1 MDLRPSADTAT
12 QSTETLRTPDLQPAI
27 KLLSNPLVL
36 ISPFFL
42 WGTAMVAMKG
52 VMAQTSPLFIAS
64 VRLLPAGI
72 LVVLVSVFLGRSQPR
87 GWQAWLWIGLFAL
100 VDGTLFQ
107 GFLAKGLERTG
118 AGLGSVMIDSQPL
131 AVAIMARF
139 LFQEWIGPFGWV
151 GLLVG
156 LLGISFIGL
165 PDDWVLAF
173 FQGNGINF
181 EPVVT
186 LEHELWSVLF
196 QQGEWLML
204 MAALSMAVGT
214 ILIRFV
220 ARVAD
225 PVAAT
230 GWHMI
235 LGGLPLVALSAIDE
249 PSAWQGISLSGWAEI
264 GYATV
269 FGSAIAYGIFFYIA
283 AKGNLTSLSALTF
296 LTPVFALLFST
307 AFLAE
312 SLSSLQWTGVLLTLI
327 SIYLVN
333 QRMELAD
340 KWSLLR
346 SSISSR
352 DSGETVENW
361 TDELAEA
368 SSPTTSGAAQ
378 DTAD

>member
-1 MDLRPSADTAT
+1 MDSRPASANELVNKSADASAAATTTGNIDCSSAVAHEDTAE
-12 QSTETLRTPDLQPAI
+12 SLKLPALTAAE
-27 KLLSNPLVL
+27 KFLTNPLVL

-42 WGTAMVAMKG
+42 WGTSMVAMKG
-52 VMAQTSPLFIAS
+52 VMAQTSPLFLAS

-72 LVVLVSVFLGRSQPR
+72 LVVLASVWLGREQPK
-87 GWQAWLWIGLFAL
+87 GWKAWLWISVFAL

-139 LFQEWIGPFGWV
+139 LFQEWIGPLGWS

-165 PDDWVLAF
+165 PDDWVLALL
-173 FQGNGINF
+173 QGQWF
-181 EPVVT
+181 DLAPVRL
-186 LEHELWSVLF
+186 LEQELWTVLF

-204 MAALSMAVGT
+204 MAALSMATGT

-220 ARVAD
+220 AKEAD

-235 LGGLPLVALSAIDE
+235 LGGLPLLVVSAMGE
-249 PSAWQGISLSGWAEI
+249 PMTWQQVSAVGWLEI

-269 FGSAIAYGIFFYIA
+269 FGSAIAYGVFFFLA
-283 AKGNLTSLSALTF
+283 AQGNLTSLSALTF

-307 AFLAE
+307 LFLAE
-312 SLSSLQWTGVLLTLI
+312 SLSVLQWIGVSLTLV
-327 SIYLVN
+327 SIYMIN
-333 QRMELAD
+333 R
-340 KWSLLR
+340 R
-346 SSISSR
+346 SQLSEKFFNLFSVKSS
-352 DSGETVENW
+352 
-361 TDELAEA
+361 
-368 SSPTTSGAAQ
+368 
-378 DTAD
+378 

>member
-1 MDLRPSADTAT
+1 MDPRPATANEPANEAIAENTVKTSDLLGSTANGGDAETVSISALTAAEKFFT
-12 QSTETLRTPDLQPAI
+12 H
-27 KLLSNPLVL
+27 PLVF

-42 WGTAMVAMKG
+42 WGTSMVAMKG
-52 VMAQTSPLFIAS
+52 VMVQTSPLFLAS
-64 VRLLPAGI
+64 VRLLPAGV
-72 LVVLVSVFLGRSQPR
+72 LVVLASVWLGREQPK
-87 GWQAWLWIGLFAL
+87 GWKAWLWISLFAL

-139 LFQEWIGPFGWV
+139 LFQEWIGPLGWS
-151 GLLVG
+151 GLCVG

-165 PDDWVLAF
+165 PDDWVLALLHGHWF
-173 FQGNGINF
+173 DL
-181 EPVVT
+181 EPMMT
-186 LEHELWSVLF
+186 LEQELWAVLF

-204 MAALSMAVGT
+204 MAALSMAMGT

-220 ARVAD
+220 AQEAD

-235 LGGLPLVALSAIDE
+235 LGGLPLAVASVMGE
-249 PSAWQGISLSGWAEI
+249 PSTWQNVSGTGWLEI

-269 FGSAIAYGIFFYIA
+269 FGSAIAYGVFFFLA

-307 AFLAE
+307 LFLAE
-312 SLSSLQWTGVLLTLI
+312 SLSTLQWVGVSLTLV
-327 SIYLVN
+327 SIYLIN
-333 QRMELAD
+333 QR
-340 KWSLLR
+340 
-346 SSISSR
+346 
-352 DSGETVENW
+352 VQ
-361 TDELAEA
+361 LAEKFA
-368 SSPTTSGAAQ
+368 RLLAVDQPKS
-378 DTAD
+378 

>member
-1 MDLRPSADTAT
+1 MDSRPASANELVNKSADASAAATTTGNIDCPSTVAHEDTAE
-12 QSTETLRTPDLQPAI
+12 SLKLPALTAAE
-27 KLLSNPLVL
+27 KFLTNPLVL

-42 WGTAMVAMKG
+42 WGTSMVAMKG
-52 VMAQTSPLFIAS
+52 VMAQTSPLFLAS

-72 LVVLVSVFLGRSQPR
+72 LVVLASVWLGREQPK
-87 GWQAWLWIGLFAL
+87 GWKAWLWISVFAL

-139 LFQEWIGPFGWV
+139 LFQEWIGPLGWS

-165 PDDWVLAF
+165 PDDWVLALL
-173 FQGNGINF
+173 QGQWF
-181 EPVVT
+181 DLAPVRL
-186 LEHELWSVLF
+186 LEQELWTVLF

-204 MAALSMAVGT
+204 MAALSMATGT

-220 ARVAD
+220 AKEAD

-235 LGGLPLVALSAIDE
+235 LGGLPLLVVSAMGE
-249 PSAWQGISLSGWAEI
+249 PMTWQQVSAVGWLEI

-269 FGSAIAYGIFFYIA
+269 FGSAIAYGVFFFLA
-283 AKGNLTSLSALTF
+283 AQGNLTSLSALTF

-307 AFLAE
+307 LFLAE
-312 SLSSLQWTGVLLTLI
+312 SLSVLQWIGVSLTLV
-327 SIYLVN
+327 SIYMIN
-333 QRMELAD
+333 R
-340 KWSLLR
+340 R
-346 SSISSR
+346 SQLSEKFFNLFSVKSS
-352 DSGETVENW
+352 
-361 TDELAEA
+361 
-368 SSPTTSGAAQ
+368 
-378 DTAD
+378 